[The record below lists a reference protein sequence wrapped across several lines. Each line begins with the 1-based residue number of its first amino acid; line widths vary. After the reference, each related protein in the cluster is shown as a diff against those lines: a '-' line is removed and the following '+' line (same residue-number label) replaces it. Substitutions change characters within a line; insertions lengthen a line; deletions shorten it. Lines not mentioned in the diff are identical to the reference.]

1 MADQTIS
8 RLESLGV
15 KNNELVNCL
24 TAVSYQRL
32 LPGEKGPACL
42 LDLASR
48 EDLLAALGQSVRGN
62 FAAWEEN
69 LSRLVEKGEI
79 SADVARQYKGG

>member
-1 MADQTIS
+1 M
-8 RLESLGV
+8 
-15 KNNELVNCL
+15 

-48 EDLLAALGQSVRGN
+48 EDLLAALAQPVRGN
-62 FAAWEEN
+62 FAAWEAN
-69 LSRLVEKGEI
+69 LSKLVEKGEI
-79 SADVARQYKGG
+79 SEDVARQYEGG